1 MNEKLLQYIW
11 QYQLFNKASL
21 VTTEDDPI
29 KIFKPGVINHN
40 QGPDFSNALI
50 KIDQEIWAGN
60 IEIHINSTDWK
71 RHQHVLEDHYDT
83 IILHVVWN
91 HDQDLSLPFPTLE
104 LKTLVPKLLIEKYTL
119 LQQNESFIPCE
130 KQGHSISFITLEK
143 FKESLIAERLQQK
156 SNDVLKVLNK
166 VNGDWEE
173 VAWQVICKNMGG
185 KVNGEAFESIAK
197 ILSFKLLS
205 KYRYQPIYIEA
216 LLLGMAGLIEPNSVD
231 VYEKELNEIFQ
242 HLKIKHQLTEL
253 KCKVSFLRMRPY
265 QFPTIRLS
273 QLAMLVLQQEH
284 LFSTIIELKPIKVYE
299 NLFHVSASKYWD
311 NHYCFDVQ
319 SKFQKKIIG
328 KNMINNFMINTLS
341 VLLYAYGFYHKEE
354 KYIEAAVAILIKI
367 PAEKNKTIEGFKQI
381 GFNFFSAYDTQAF
394 HQLKNKYCNELKC
407 LNCTIGHQ
415 IFRNPE

>member
-21 VTTEDDPI
+21 VTTDDDPI
-29 KIFKPGVINHN
+29 KIFKPGVINHH

-60 IEIHINSTDWK
+60 IEVHINSTDWK

-91 HDQDLSLPFPTLE
+91 HDQDLLLPFPTLE

-130 KQGHSISFITLEK
+130 KQVHSISFIALEK

-156 SNDVLKVLNK
+156 SNDVFKLLNH

-173 VAWQVICKNMGG
+173 VAWQVLCRNMGG

-216 LLLGMAGLIEPNSVD
+216 LLLGMAGLSRPHAQNKRAATRPPFAFKEPAPQPPLGKRTTVPAPAGVS
-231 VYEKELNEIFQ
+231 ICGAS
-242 HLKIKHQLTEL
+242 LTGA
-253 KCKVSFLRMRPY
+253 SPM
-265 QFPTIRLS
+265 
-273 QLAMLVLQQEH
+273 
-284 LFSTIIELKPIKVYE
+284 
-299 NLFHVSASKYWD
+299 VSAPFSE
-311 NHYCFDVQ
+311 
-319 SKFQKKIIG
+319 S
-328 KNMINNFMINTLS
+328 FMFPVPEASLPAVEICSERSAAGTIFC
-341 VLLYAYGFYHKEE
+341 AKE
-354 KYIEAAVAILIKI
+354 
-367 PAEKNKTIEGFKQI
+367 T
-381 GFNFFSAYDTQAF
+381 
-394 HQLKNKYCNELKC
+394 
-407 LNCTIGHQ
+407 
-415 IFRNPE
+415 R